1 MTGSTSTSPCSE
13 PMTTVAC
20 SARRQRH
27 CGFPWAWMSLN
38 SRLRSNFRFLMMK
51 QCLKKST
58 NTLNEALISLRN
70 RNSNSFI
77 TTNDTPVQAKWFRE
91 QRSPNNQK
99 KKKDVIRT
107 HREISGSNLTNCLN
121 LESTK
126 WGCEIYFTFSLFGRG
141 KILNIRVFSSKKI

>member
-13 PMTTVAC
+13 PMSTVAC
-20 SARRQRH
+20 SARRERH
-27 CGFPWAWMSLN
+27 CGFPWAWISLN

-70 RNSNSFI
+70 RNSFI

-91 QRSPNNQK
+91 QRSQNNQK
-99 KKKDVIRT
+99 KKKKDVIWT
-107 HREISGSNLTNCLN
+107 HREISGRNPTNCLN

-126 WGCEIYFTFSLFGRG
+126 WGCEICFTFSLFGRG
-141 KILNIRVFSSKKI
+141 KILNFRVFSSKKI

>member
-1 MTGSTSTSPCSE
+1 MRHPSMAALCETPLGEYGMSRAKANRILPRERTSHSKHLHQYFTSLVTGSTSTSPCSE

-27 CGFPWAWMSLN
+27 RGFPWAWMSLN
-38 SRLRSNFRFLMMK
+38 SRLWSNFRFLMMK

-91 QRSPNNQK
+91 QRSQNNQK
-99 KKKDVIRT
+99 KKKM
-107 HREISGSNLTNCLN
+107 
-121 LESTK
+121 
-126 WGCEIYFTFSLFGRG
+126 
-141 KILNIRVFSSKKI
+141 